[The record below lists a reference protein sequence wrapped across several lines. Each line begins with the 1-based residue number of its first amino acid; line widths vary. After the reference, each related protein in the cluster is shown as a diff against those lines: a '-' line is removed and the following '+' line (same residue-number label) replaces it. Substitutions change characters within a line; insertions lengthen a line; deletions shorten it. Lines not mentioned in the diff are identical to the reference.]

1 MKAGAL
7 TEHPSSVIRRRS
19 AGRGVPRARSA
30 HADVTAPIPP
40 RGAAQPLLVLT

>member
-19 AGRGVPRARSA
+19 AGRGVPRARRA
-30 HADVTAPIPP
+30 HADVPAPATPC
-40 RGAAQPLLVLT
+40 GAAQPLLVL